1 MVKTLKVKKAQGE
14 TARLFLVEKG
24 WLDKTR
30 IVGRSA
36 LRYLILSLNP
46 DFKESILKKKFPG
59 CRIEEKNMPK
69 MPPVPGDLKDLLK
82 DFLPEKNLERVVK
95 SYDVVGDI
103 AILEIPK
110 NLDRYEL
117 QIAHALKRAN
127 PYLKTIVRKAGPI
140 SDEFRIR
147 PLKHLT
153 GEKTT
158 ETTHKEAGVALH
170 LDISKVY
177 FSPRTSN
184 ERLRIARLIKPSED
198 VLVMFAGI
206 GVYPLV
212 ITKFQQNCHVWAI
225 EKNPD
230 AVEYMEENIRANR
243 AGHLITAIKGDV
255 KEAMP
260 KLGMY
265 FDRIVMPYPEK
276 AFNFLDLAFNYIKP
290 KSIIHYYAFLREDK
304 IDEHIKLIEKIANKC
319 GKKIEVQNWQRA
331 TSYAPRT
338 WSFVFDIKVS

>member
-1 MVKTLKVKKAQGE
+1 MVKTLKVKKEQAE
-14 TARLFLVEKG
+14 EARLFLAEKG

-36 LRYLILSLNP
+36 QRYIILSLTP
-46 DFKESILKKKFPG
+46 DYKESVLKKKFAG
-59 CRIEEKNMPK
+59 SRIEEKNMPK
-69 MPPVPGDLKDLLK
+69 YAPMASDLKALLQQM
-82 DFLPEKNLERVVK
+82 LPEKYLDKVVK

-110 NLDRYEL
+110 ILDRFEM

-127 PYLKTIVRKAGPI
+127 PYLKTVVRKAGKVA
-140 SDEFRIR
+140 DEFRLR

-158 ETTHKEAGVALH
+158 ETTHREANVL
-170 LDISKVY
+170 LKVDLAKAY

-184 ERLRIARLIKPSED
+184 ERMRIARLVKPGED
-198 VLVMFAGI
+198 ILVMFAGI

-255 KEAMP
+255 KDKMP
-260 KLGMY
+260 ELGLFY
-265 FDRIVMPYPEK
+265 DRIIMPFPEQ
-276 AFNFLDLAFNYIKP
+276 AFKFLDLAFKYTKP
-290 KSIIHYYAFLREDK
+290 KSTIHYYTFLHEDK
-304 IDEHIKLIEKIANKC
+304 IEEHIEVIKRLAKKL
-319 GKKIEVQNWQRA
+319 GKKIEIQNWQRV
-331 TSYAPRT
+331 TSYAPRV